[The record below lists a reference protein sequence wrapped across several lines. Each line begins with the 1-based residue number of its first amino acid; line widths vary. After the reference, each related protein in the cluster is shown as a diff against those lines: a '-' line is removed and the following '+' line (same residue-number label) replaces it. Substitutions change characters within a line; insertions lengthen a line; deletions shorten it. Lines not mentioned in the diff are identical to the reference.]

1 MNQPSEIVHDE
12 MNIRELIEAAW
23 KGKVIIAIVT
33 VIAVIISAMASF
45 FFIPAQYQTS
55 AALTVTP
62 PDIKLSVL
70 DATISI
76 VDYLAKVPKMAK
88 ADYIL
93 QVKSSQ
99 VLEDTIKKLDLKDA
113 SGNYISVSSLSS
125 AVAVTD
131 VANTALISIIVTY
144 GDPAKAAL
152 IANTLAQSFA
162 DYISENT
169 TAQIQAAA
177 DSIAEQLSN
186 EEKNLIEKKNA
197 LNEYR
202 SANKSVDVLKQ
213 EIEEQI
219 AQIAEYKRNYEDLV
233 TQIASDTAALQVLE
247 SASQSAGIITSQ
259 DYNLSIDLNSDP
271 ETVGENQ
278 VNISP
283 DGLSNTLLTVNIS
296 TLQTRLVSNQAKKL
310 TLETRIPEIET
321 SLTET
326 QNTLTDEEYK
336 YTAIDG
342 DMTVAQLSYNA
353 YQTRNREAA
362 MYTKSDIGKTIIT
375 VSSQASVPGSA
386 ISPNKKKNIVI
397 GGALGFCLGVFF
409 VLFRYYLRRSKIF
422 SPK

>member
-1 MNQPSEIVHDE
+1 MNQAGEIVQDE
-12 MNIRELIEAAW
+12 INIRELIETLW

-33 VIAVIISAMASF
+33 VIAVFFSAIASF

-55 AALTVTP
+55 AMFTVTP
-62 PDIKLSVL
+62 PDIKVSAL

-76 VDYLAKVPKMAK
+76 VDYLAKVHKTGK
-88 ADYIL
+88 EDSVL

-99 VLEDTIKKLDLKDA
+99 ILEDTIKKLDLKDT
-113 SGNYISVSSLSS
+113 SGNYISAARLSD
-125 AVAVTD
+125 AVTVTD
-131 VANTALISIIVTY
+131 VANTALVSIMVTY

-152 IANTLAQSFA
+152 IANTLGQSFA
-162 DYISENT
+162 DYISVNT
-169 TAQIQAAA
+169 KAQIQDAA

-186 EEKNLIEKKNA
+186 EEKNLIEKKNL

-202 SANKSVDVLKQ
+202 SAYKSVDVLKEKIKNQ
-213 EIEEQI
+213 VVQI
-219 AQIAEYKRNYEDLV
+219 ANYKNNYEDYV
-233 TQIASDTAALQVLE
+233 TQIASDTATLQVLE
-247 SASQSAGIITSQ
+247 STSQSAGIVPSQ
-259 DYNLSIDLNSDP
+259 DYNLSIDLNNAP
-271 ETVGENQ
+271 ESVGENQ

-310 TLETRIPEIET
+310 TLETRIPEMET
-321 SLTET
+321 SLTEM
-326 QNTLTDEEYK
+326 QNTLTDVEYK
-336 YTAIDG
+336 YNAIVS

-353 YQTRNREAA
+353 YQTRNREAT

-375 VSSQASVPGSA
+375 VSSRASVPGSA

-409 VLFRYYLRRSKIF
+409 VLFRYYLRRSKTF